1 MEAQLTRR
9 TAASC
14 CQHLPISSASSQ
26 SSRVLLRSIRLPT
39 TATGARK
46 QSTRSRTRR
55 ALNIPP
61 HPSFLDRKPKSGSN
75 TIIFNPPAS
84 APSVF
89 HTPFKFLPKSDPR
102 RRANLPASLFASST
116 TIQFNH
122 TSPPSTPQTDDA
134 DFIANAP
141 LLGSDCSTPKP
152 HHLTPADVE
161 EIRRLRTEDPV
172 KNSVAVLSERYKC
185 SKLFIMM
192 CVSSPREHRDKIKS
206 ALEMVRQRWGP
217 RRAAAREDRKRRWEM
232 LFNSQ
237 L

>member
-14 CQHLPISSASSQ
+14 CQHLILSSASSR
-26 SSRVLLRSIRLPT
+26 SSRVLLRPVRIPT
-39 TATGARK
+39 TAAGARK
-46 QSTRSRTRR
+46 QSTRSRTKR

-61 HPSFLDRKPKSGSN
+61 HPSFLEPQQKPGGN
-75 TIIFNPPAS
+75 HIVFNPPAS

-116 TIQFNH
+116 TIQYNH
-122 TSPPSTPQTDDA
+122 TTPSSTSQLDDP

-141 LLGSDCSTPKP
+141 LIGSDCSTPKP
-152 HHLTPADVE
+152 HHLTPTDVE

-217 RRAAAREDRKRRWEM
+217 RRAAAREDRRRRWEM
-232 LFNSQ
+232 LFNSE